1 MKIKIFLRHII
12 TGHIALCSDVEKMIW
27 DLNGI
32 VYAAE
37 MFATVVGGMLPPSNT
52 LLINLL
58 FKKYKIKSDKHKHLI
73 NLDSSRYP
81 QV

>member
-1 MKIKIFLRHII
+1 
-12 TGHIALCSDVEKMIW
+12 
-27 DLNGI
+27 
-32 VYAAE
+32 
-37 MFATVVGGMLPPSNT
+37 MFATVVGGMLPSSNT

-58 FKKYKIKSDKHKHLI
+58 FKIYKIKSDKHKHLI